1 MTACVNPELRVFAA
15 WTGQGMGDIQA
26 DVTASPRPTVEGGAS
41 GDIEWV
47 SIPQLA
53 ERLGLAKESV
63 YRLAR
68 AGQLRGAVKMGATLR
83 GELLGCRRGQQG
95 AHDPRGLAV
104 VNLQDVCVHP
114 HSRHR

>member
-68 AGQLRGAVKMGATLR
+68 AGQLRGAVKMG
-83 GELLGCRRGQQG
+83 RRYVVNYS
-95 AHDPRGLAV
+95 AV
-104 VNLQDVCVHP
+104 VEA
-114 HSRHR
+114 SRAPMTPAALRS

>member
-1 MTACVNPELRVFAA
+1 
-15 WTGQGMGDIQA
+15 MGETQA
-26 DVTASPRPTVEGGAS
+26 DVTASPGPTNEGGAT

-68 AGQLRGAVKMGATLR
+68 AGQLRGAVKMG
-83 GELLGCRRGQQG
+83 RRY
-95 AHDPRGLAV
+95 V
-104 VNLQDVCVHP
+104 VNYSAFVEA
-114 HSRHR
+114 SRAPMTPAALRS